1 MHMCALLCFSRTLW
15 SQKPASISSL
25 LFAVHP
31 VHTEAVAGLVGR
43 ADIGA
48 CFFMIASILLYSK
61 STMDFDKLNQS
72 KIVSLLYVFCAW

>member
-1 MHMCALLCFSRTLW
+1 MDITFGTFLHASTCVLFYVFSRTLW

-48 CFFMIASILLYSK
+48 CFYDCEHTVVL
-61 STMDFDKLNQS
+61 
-72 KIVSLLYVFCAW
+72 